1 MILRIRVILNVE
13 EDVLRDIE
21 IDESSSMIEFHK
33 TISSFFGFDSS
44 EPSTFYRS
52 NDKWERDKEIK
63 IFKLDENEKVYPDSS
78 ISDFISSKG
87 DKLIYI
93 YDFLNYWTF
102 FIDVNESVEKIKE
115 REYPYSLLSIGEV
128 PKESPTNIFLNNPNI
143 EEDQISDLS

>member
-1 MILRIRVILNVE
+1 MVLRIRVILNVE

-21 IDESSSMIEFHK
+21 IDESSSMMEFHK

-52 NDKWERDKEIK
+52 NNKWERDEEIK
-63 IFKLDENEKVYPDSS
+63 IFKLDENDKVYSDSS

-87 DKLIYI
+87 NKLIYI

-102 FIDVNESVEKIKE
+102 FIDVNESVEKIEDK
-115 REYPYSLLSIGEV
+115 EYPYCLLSVGEV

-143 EEDQISDLS
+143 EQDSKSDLS

>member
-21 IDESSSMIEFHK
+21 IDESSSMMEFHK

-52 NDKWERDKEIK
+52 NNKWERDEEIK
-63 IFKLDENEKVYPDSS
+63 IFKLDENDKVYSDSS

-87 DKLIYI
+87 NKLIYI

-102 FIDVNESVEKIKE
+102 FIDVNESVEKIKD
-115 REYPYSLLSIGEV
+115 REYPYCLLSVG
-128 PKESPTNIFLNNPNI
+128 
-143 EEDQISDLS
+143 

>member
-21 IDESSSMIEFHK
+21 IDESSSMMEFHK

-52 NDKWERDKEIK
+52 NNKWERDEEIK
-63 IFKLDENEKVYPDSS
+63 IFKLDENDKVYSDSS

-87 DKLIYI
+87 NKLIYI

-102 FIDVNESVEKIKE
+102 FIDVNESVEKIKD
-115 REYPYSLLSIGEV
+115 REYPYCLLSVGEV
-128 PKESPTNIFLNNPNI
+128 PNESPTNIFLNNPNS
-143 EEDQISDLS
+143 EEELKDDLS